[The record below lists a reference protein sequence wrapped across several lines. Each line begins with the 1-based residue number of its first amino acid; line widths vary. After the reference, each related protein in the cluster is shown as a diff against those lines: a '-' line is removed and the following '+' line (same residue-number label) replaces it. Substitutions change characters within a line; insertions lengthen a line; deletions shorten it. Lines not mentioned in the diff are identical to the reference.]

1 MFMSLLILG
10 VFINEKVPNQENK
23 CLLSMKIKRYD
34 IGPALRAPHKNDS
47 MDVSDSFSLIFGF

>member
-1 MFMSLLILG
+1 MSLLILG

-47 MDVSDSFSLIFGF
+47 MDVSNSFSLIFGF